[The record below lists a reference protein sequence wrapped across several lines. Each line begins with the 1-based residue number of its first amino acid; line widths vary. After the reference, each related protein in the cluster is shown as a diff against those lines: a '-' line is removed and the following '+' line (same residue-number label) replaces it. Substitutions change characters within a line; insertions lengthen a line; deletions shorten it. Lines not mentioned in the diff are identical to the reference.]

1 MPKEVRVDLCE
12 GQVLRVFSPTNLKG
26 GINASKRTATL
37 RAGGT
42 YDVRECDPP
51 PTDGVPAPEPPVITN
66 SDIVG
71 YGSTVT
77 GGTSKPVALVTNLND
92 SGAGSLREALSTD
105 NRDVRFSVSGSIT
118 LNSDIR
124 CSGFDNVTVDGS
136 TAPGEGITIRNY
148 SLVFTGP
155 PDLSN
160 GCNNII
166 VRHLA
171 FRGQYHVG
179 YNTAALEFSYGT
191 TNFVADHCSFSGFY
205 WRGLN
210 VYDTCSDG
218 TISWCFFGP
227 YGGPVGGPYNA
238 GNGYDYQMHLARK
251 SSRLSVDHCLFFR
264 GSYRHPEFSY
274 SDSDGPFT
282 PTDITG
288 DMANC
293 LIYDDIGGSD
303 HYGTV
308 HQELAK
314 VNIRNSYYYAVPPNN
329 DHNSSIHTSANANS
343 VYLSGVAGKAG
354 TVVTTNSSTLTPY
367 TVASHAV
374 LPLEPSAYDAAGTV
388 KSGAGR
394 FPRDATD
401 TAWAALVSR

>member
-1 MPKEVRVDLCE
+1 
-12 GQVLRVFSPTNLKG
+12 
-26 GINASKRTATL
+26 
-37 RAGGT
+37 
-42 YDVRECDPP
+42 
-51 PTDGVPAPEPPVITN
+51 
-66 SDIVG
+66 
-71 YGSTVT
+71 
-77 GGTSKPVALVTNLND
+77 
-92 SGAGSLREALSTD
+92 
-105 NRDVRFSVSGSIT
+105 
-118 LNSDIR
+118 
-124 CSGFDNVTVDGS
+124 
-136 TAPGEGITIRNY
+136 
-148 SLVFTGP
+148 
-155 PDLSN
+155 
-160 GCNNII
+160 
-166 VRHLA
+166 
-171 FRGQYHVG
+171 
-179 YNTAALEFSYGT
+179 
-191 TNFVADHCSFSGFY
+191 
-205 WRGLN
+205 
-210 VYDTCSDG
+210 
-218 TISWCFFGP
+218 
-227 YGGPVGGPYNA
+227 
-238 GNGYDYQMHLARK
+238 
-251 SSRLSVDHCLFFR
+251 VDHCLFFR